1 MNNRMYYSKEAEEEA
16 QRERAVLVLVML
28 GLGVAVGAAVA
39 LLFAPQAGEKIR
51 KALEEQIEHAV
62 ETGRDQAA
70 KAVENLQDE
79 AERLRS
85 DVEKRVNNS

>member
-1 MNNRMYYSKEAEEEA
+1 MNNRMYYSKEAADSA

-28 GLGVAVGAAVA
+28 GMGVAVGAAIA

-51 KALEEQIEHAV
+51 KALEDQIEQAL
-62 ETGRDQAA
+62 ETGRDQAT
-70 KAVENLQDE
+70 KAVENLQED

-85 DVEKRVNNS
+85 DVEKRINN